1 MDSRFDVVAGNG
13 EIMKKIFV
21 NLILIILLFSLGQD
35 ICSASSNSIINKYRN
50 ATRATKEQAISNLRK
65 QQETAHNKAKHLRV
79 LEKMESGKLYNNQR
93 KLEAANYSLAKT
105 QKECNMKLAE
115 LNRMKSKKSIAEVEY
130 ARIYAGIKQRI
141 TQIYK
146 TQRKGFVEL
155 LLTSSDINMFFDRLH
170 YESIIMKEDYKRM
183 QDARQKAE
191 EIARLE
197 TEIAA
202 EQASLDR
209 SKRQIM
215 AQQKAIKK
223 DIAYNNKMIQKLRT
237 NRAYYERSENELA
250 RQSASLE
257 ALLANRT
264 PDTSGIKVTTGFIRP
279 VGGQIT
285 SPFGYRV
292 HPIFKTRK
300 FHSGIDIAAPM
311 NTAIK
316 ASNTGKVIMAG
327 WYGGYGKVVII
338 DHGVVRGQPIT
349 TLYGHLNSI
358 CVSQGQK
365 VSQGQMIGRVGTTG
379 YSTGPHCH
387 FEVRVKGQPRNP
399 LNYI

>member
-1 MDSRFDVVAGNG
+1 MDCRYNAFACYG
-13 EIMKKIFV
+13 ELMKKKLV
-21 NLILIILLFSLGQD
+21 NLILFALLFALGQGLGY
-35 ICSASSNSIINKYRN
+35 CANNSFINKYKN
-50 ATRATKEQAISNLRK
+50 ATKATKEQAIFNLKK
-65 QQETAHNKAKHLRV
+65 QQANAHNKAKQLRV

-93 KLEAANYSLAKT
+93 KLEATTNNLIKT
-105 QKECNMKLAE
+105 QRECNQKLAE
-115 LNRMKSKKSIAEVEY
+115 LNRMKSRKTIAEVEY
-130 ARIYAGIKQRI
+130 AQIYAGIKQRI

-183 QDARQKAE
+183 QEARQKAE

-197 TEIAA
+197 TAIAA
-202 EQASLDR
+202 EQASLDKSR
-209 SKRQIM
+209 RQIM

-257 ALLANRT
+257 AMLANRT

-279 VGGQIT
+279 LGGQIT
-285 SPFGYRV
+285 SPFGYRI

-349 TLYGHLNSI
+349 TLYGHMNSI

-365 VSQGQMIGRVGTTG
+365 VTQGQMIGRVGTTG
-379 YSTGPHCH
+379 YSTGPHCQ

>member
-1 MDSRFDVVAGNG
+1 
-13 EIMKKIFV
+13 MKKIFLTSLALFFTLFIIGQSTSYAAH
-21 NLILIILLFSLGQD
+21 NNILG
-35 ICSASSNSIINKYRN
+35 KYRN
-50 ATRATKEQAISNLRK
+50 ASTATKRQAISNLKK
-65 QQETAHNKAKHLRV
+65 QQQAAHNKAIHLRV
-79 LEKMESGKLYNNQR
+79 LEKLESGKLYNNQR
-93 KLEAANYSLAKT
+93 KLESTRNNLVVT
-105 QKECNMKLAE
+105 QRECNKKLAQ
-115 LNRMKSKKSIAEVEY
+115 LNNMKAKKTVAVMQY
-130 ARIYAGIKQRI
+130 AQIYSGIKLRI
-141 TQIYK
+141 CQIYK
-146 TQRKGFVEL
+146 TQRKGFLEL

-170 YESIIMKEDYKRM
+170 YESIIMREDYKRM
-183 QDARQKAE
+183 QDARRKAE
-191 EIARLE
+191 EIANLE
-197 TEIAA
+197 NAIAK
-202 EQASLDR
+202 EQASLDSSR
-209 SKRQIM
+209 RQLV

-223 DIAYNNKMIQKLRT
+223 DIAYNTKMINKLRT

-257 ALLANRT
+257 AMLANRS
-264 PDTSGIKVTTGFIRP
+264 PAMSSGIKVTTGFIRP
-279 VGGQIT
+279 LGGQIT

-311 NTAIK
+311 NTPIR
-316 ASNTGKVIMAG
+316 ASNTGRVIMSG

-338 DHGVVRGQPIT
+338 DHGIVRGQAIT

-358 CVSQGQK
+358 NVTQGQQVK
-365 VSQGQMIGRVGTTG
+365 QGQVIGRVGTTG

>member
-1 MDSRFDVVAGNG
+1 ML
-13 EIMKKIFV
+13 KKIYITM
-21 NLILIILLFSLGQD
+21 LCLFSLHISMQT
-35 ICSASSNSIINKYRN
+35 SVFAANTNSIVNKYKN
-50 ATRATKEQAISNLRK
+50 SSKEVKEQAISNLKK
-65 QQETAHNKAKHLRV
+65 QQAAARNKALHLRV

-93 KLEAANYSLAKT
+93 KLESTRNSLVYT
-105 QKECNMKLAE
+105 QKECNRKINQLNKMKAQ
-115 LNRMKSKKSIAEVEY
+115 KTIAEVEY
-130 ARIYAGIKQRI
+130 VKIYDGIKIRI
-141 TQIYK
+141 QQIYK
-146 TQRKGFVEL
+146 TQRKGFLEL

-170 YESIIMKEDYKRM
+170 YESIVMREDYKRM
-183 QDARQKAE
+183 QDARRKAE

-197 TEIAA
+197 TAIAQ

-209 SKRQIM
+209 SRKQLL
-215 AQQKAIKK
+215 AQQKAIKN
-223 DIAYNNKMIQKLRT
+223 DIAYNTKMINKLRT
-237 NRAYYERSENELA
+237 NRAYYERAENELA

-257 ALLANRT
+257 SMLANRS
-264 PDTSGIKVTTGFIRP
+264 PQMSSDIKVTTGFIRP
-279 VGGQIT
+279 LGGSIT
-285 SPFGYRV
+285 SPFGYRI

-311 NTAIK
+311 NTPIK

-338 DHGVVRGQPIT
+338 DHGIVRGQAIT
-349 TLYGHLNSI
+349 TLYGHMNTIS
-358 CVSQGQK
+358 VSQGQQVK
-365 VSQGQMIGRVGTTG
+365 QGQIIGRVGTTG